1 MRTNFFLLT
10 LSLFALVLIF
20 GCEGRTD
27 VSKEPGADEE
37 PVLLE
42 YGSTDGDAIVT
53 DTGEVIFTDTRTTLG
68 EIDESHNPDFPPV
81 FPAAQRVFPAEEN
94 PSERENYI
102 TRAPFDA
109 VEIYY
114 TNFMKFGIAEPDD
127 PDELESDMY
136 VQTFNMADE
145 EGRKSTAMYLNNGD
159 GPRGGLKVMIK
170 EFPAQQGVQIV
181 LTTLAAVP
189 IGLNPFGYYLS
200 PEEMD
205 EMFEQME
212 AEEAERA
219 RIQAEMEAL
228 AVDPE
233 RSDEDTESGDSDD
246 EGEEGE

>member
-1 MRTNFFLLT
+1 MRSKFFLLT
-10 LSLFALVLIF
+10 LSLLALVLLF
-20 GCEGRTD
+20 GCEGQTAD
-27 VSKEPGADEE
+27 PGEPGADGE

-42 YGSTDGDAIVT
+42 YGSTDGDTIVT
-53 DTGEVIFTDTRTTLG
+53 DTGEVIYTDSRTTLG
-68 EIDESHNPDFPPV
+68 EHDDSHNPDFPPV
-81 FPAAQRVFPAEEN
+81 FPAAQRVFPTEED

-109 VEIYY
+109 VEVYY
-114 TNFMKFGIAEPDD
+114 TNFMKFGIAETDN
-127 PDELESDMY
+127 PDEFESDAH
-136 VQTFNMADE
+136 VQTFNLTDE
-145 EGRKSTAMYLNNGD
+145 EGRKSTAMYVNHGD
-159 GPRGGLKVMIK
+159 GTRGGLKVMIK

-181 LTTLAAVP
+181 LTTLAATP
-189 IGLNPFGYYLS
+189 IGLNPFGYYLT

-205 EMFEQME
+205 EMFERLE

-233 RSDEDTESGDSDD
+233 YPVEGPDSGDSDG